1 MKTSTSK
8 PLRRIAGALLA
19 AAAGLAPPAAPAQT
33 ALYKDAAVNPAIVP
47 SGSSGFQ
54 LVALTGNDLRFK
66 TFDSATGQWSTWS
79 MAAYAPRAV
88 PTGYNVNLPDS
99 GRMPMVTWPD
109 GANWR
114 SNAFYTG
121 TPGAGEPSTPNGG
134 PWWTN
139 ASTNFTFDVHST
151 PNDVDGNLFAVAN
164 GFARRDLNLQTYLHF
179 FGNTSNDRNCWVTGL
194 REKWWDA
201 DIQAWRFAYH
211 GCPSSDL
218 AMDTGSAGS
227 THRPYGSSGYS
238 RSFVFSVGFNR
249 SSGVGRVYARWVA
262 TGTRAQPW
270 AWVDLGVPPGAAIST
285 RGPTP
290 VAVSRD
296 RGNDIWRTHV
306 FMPARSQADGL
317 FHLYERFW
325 DDATGWSAW
334 SDHGH
339 PAWTAADKTDAT
351 GTFQMTGADLVGRNQ
366 SLRISLQ
373 GHSWTPGKASGRLV
387 EHLWDGTSWVWMP
400 TETSTDR
407 DANGNPLPLRV
418 KSVAMSTTRTV
429 AVAVSSTGK
438 LWERS
443 RDSGGRVTWTQH

>member
-1 MKTSTSK
+1 MNTSPTK
-8 PLRRIAGALLA
+8 RLHGIAGALLIA
-19 AAAGLAPPAAPAQT
+19 ASGLAPPAAQAQT
-33 ALYKDAAVNPAIVP
+33 PVYKDAAVNTAIVP

-54 LVALTGNDLRFK
+54 LVALTGSDLRFK
-66 TFDSATGQWSTWS
+66 TFDTTTGQWSTWS
-79 MAAYAPRAV
+79 TVADAPRAV
-88 PTGYNVNLPDS
+88 PTGYNASLPDS
-99 GRMPMVTWPD
+99 GRLPMVTWFD
-109 GANWR
+109 GFSWR

-121 TPGAGEPSTPNGG
+121 TRSPIDLSTPNGG

-139 ASTNFTFDVHST
+139 AGTHFTFDVHDT
-151 PNDVDGNLFAVAN
+151 PNDVNGSLFAVAN
-164 GFARRDLNLQTYLHF
+164 GFARRDPNLLTYLHF

-201 DIQAWRFAYH
+201 DVQAWRFAYH

-227 THRPYGSSGYS
+227 THRPYGSNGYS

-249 SSGVGRVYARWVA
+249 SSGTGRVYARWIT
-262 TGTRAQPW
+262 TGTRAQGW
-270 AWVDLGVPPGAAIST
+270 AWVDLGVPPGAAIGT

-296 RGNDIWRTHV
+296 KGNDAWRTHV
-306 FMPARSQADGL
+306 FMPARNLTDGL
-317 FHLYERFW
+317 FHLYERYW
-325 DDATGWSAW
+325 DDDTGWSNW

-351 GTFQMTGADLVGRNQ
+351 GTFQMTAADLVGRNQ

-373 GHSWTPGKASGRLV
+373 GNSWTPGKASGRLV
-387 EHLWDGTSWVWMP
+387 EHLWNGTGWVWAP
-400 TETSTDR
+400 TDTSPDR

-418 KSVAMSTTRTV
+418 KSGAASTMRTM
-429 AVAVSSTGK
+429 AISIGSTGK

-443 RDSGGRVTWTQH
+443 RDSTGHVSWVQH